1 MGNEAIA
8 RGGVESAVGVVAGY
22 PGTPATEIVT
32 SYLEYPWVKV
42 EWSSNEKVALEI
54 ALGASLCNI
63 RSMAVMKHNGTN
75 VVTDFMMHLNFTGV
89 VGGMVLVSGDDPGG
103 LSSQNEEDTRIILR
117 QYAHLPVFDP
127 SSISEAK
134 RMVKDAYGLSEQ
146 TQLCFTI
153 RPVLRICHARSI
165 VHYEDTKKPGQ
176 AVFKDDRSRF
186 IMSAVEVREF
196 GGIKRPQV
204 RHRWLNEKQ
213 AMLKE
218 IMEKSPYNAIEAGEG
233 KIGLVGCGIGYAFV
247 KEALQQTDKRFP
259 ILKLCTLPLPES
271 KIRSFVEDLDTVIVF
286 EELEPFVEG
295 LLKQFFY
302 DKGIE
307 TRVMGRSDFLPSD
320 GEMSTE
326 FVIDALKRL
335 GLETHFTENRA
346 NDLGL
351 TIPVR
356 TRTQCVGCGYRTLL
370 HALKVVARRHNG
382 IVTGDIGCHDA
393 GSFPPLQ
400 LQSTIYCMGS
410 SIPIAQGMAYAG
422 VDRPIFS
429 VIGDSTFFHNGMMGL
444 INAIYHKAR
453 VVVILC
459 DNETTAMTGFQP
471 HPGSTV
477 NIKGDKTSAIDV
489 EKMGQALGIPTRI
502 VNPYNIKEVRETL
515 EKAVKD
521 ESASLVISR
530 APCFLLN
537 SKSATNA
544 FRNKMVYVNEDKCT
558 GCLVCINDFGCPSMS
573 VVGKRMRID
582 QLTCVKC
589 GYCADVCPT
598 GAVETQ

>member
-22 PGTPATEIVT
+22 PGTPATEILT
-32 SYLEYPWVKV
+32 SYLEYSWVKV
-42 EWSSNEKVALEI
+42 EWSCNEKIALEI

-75 VVTDFMMHLNFTGV
+75 VVTDFMMHLNFTGI

-127 SSISEAK
+127 SSVSEAK
-134 RMVKDAYGLSEQ
+134 RMVKDAYDLSEQ

-165 VHYEDTKKPGQ
+165 VDYEDTAEPGQ
-176 AVFKDDRSRF
+176 ALFKDDRSRF

-196 GGIKRPQV
+196 EGIKRPQV
-204 RHRWLNEKQ
+204 RHRWLNQKQ
-213 AMLKE
+213 VMLKE
-218 IMEKSPYNAIEAGEG
+218 IMERSPYNAIEAGEG
-233 KIGLVGCGIGYAFV
+233 KIGLVGCGIGYAYV

-259 ILKLCTLPLPES
+259 ILKLCTLPLPED
-271 KIRSFVEDLDTVIVF
+271 KIRSFVEDLDTVVVF

-295 LLKQFFY
+295 QLKQFFY

-307 TRVMGRSDFLPSD
+307 TRVVGRSDFLPGD
-320 GEMSTE
+320 GELSTE
-326 FVIDALKRL
+326 FVINALKRL
-335 GLETHFTENRA
+335 GLETHFTANRA
-346 NDLGL
+346 NDSGL

-370 HALKVVARRHNG
+370 HALKAVARRHRG

-410 SIPIAQGMAYAG
+410 SIPIAQGMTYADVG
-422 VDRPIFS
+422 RPVFS
-429 VIGDSTFFHNGMMGL
+429 VMGDSTFFHNGIIGL
-444 INAIYHKAR
+444 INAVYHKAR

-471 HPGSTV
+471 HPGSAV
-477 NIKGDKTSAIDV
+477 NIRGDKTSAIDV
-489 EKMGQALGIPTRI
+489 EKIGQALGIPTRI

-530 APCFLLN
+530 APCFLMS
-537 SKSATNA
+537 SKSKTIA
-544 FRNKMVYVNEDKCT
+544 FRHKIVHVNEDKCT
-558 GCLVCINDFGCPSMS
+558 GCLVCINDFGCPSMN
-573 VVGKRMRID
+573 VIGKRVRVD

-589 GYCADVCPT
+589 GYCAEVCPT
-598 GAVETQ
+598 GAIEIQ